1 MLDIGFSEIL
11 LIFVLA
17 LVVLGPEKLPRVAA
31 QVGRWIGRARGMAR
45 QFREQ
50 LEEEV
55 NLEEARKT
63 KPPAMTRTTAPSATP
78 LPSTG
83 DASQTAS
90 STPPP
95 APLAEA
101 TPQPASQPQAET
113 EPQVAYPDGYSH
125 AHPTDSLG
133 RPIQA
138 PANDSPTHE
147 PAAVDSGQQDWVGG
161 VTPPDNPAQTTPAAA
176 YAPSHERGT

>member
-63 KPPAMTRTTAPSATP
+63 RPPAMTRAPAPSVTP
-78 LPSTG
+78 LPPAE
-83 DASQTAS
+83 DAAQTS
-90 STPPP
+90 VTTPPP
-95 APLAEA
+95 AALAEA
-101 TPQPASQPQAET
+101 APQAASQPQAEPEQQIT
-113 EPQVAYPDGYSH
+113 YPDGYSH
-125 AHPTDSLG
+125 AHPTDSVG
-133 RPIQA
+133 RPIEA
-138 PANDSPTHE
+138 PSNDSPTHE
-147 PAAVDSGQQDWVGG
+147 PAAVDSGQQDWVSG
-161 VTPPDNPAQTTPAAA
+161 VTPAQKPAQTTPAAA